1 MIFLPKQT
9 WEKHSRLIS
18 SAKFWRHANKV
29 RVRSKISAAYSRT
42 GKMERPTRAKCGRK
56 SKVTP
61 EINGFLQAAVAAQAD
76 LTLAELKG
84 RLALEHG
91 LCPQLRPG
99 RIFPRSANMIS
110 PPK

>member
-9 WEKHSRLIS
+9 WKKHSRLIS
-18 SAKFWRHANKV
+18 SAKCWRHANRV

-42 GKMERPTRAKCGRK
+42 GKMERPTRAKRRRK

-84 RLALEHG
+84 RLSQEKKLDISIGWLRSTDYAL
-91 LCPQLRPG
+91 
-99 RIFPRSANMIS
+99 N
-110 PPK
+110 